1 MDFPYFSKVL
11 SLLGWEG
18 TDVGYNPNFLAML
31 NSNSFITL
39 YNEGAKMFV
48 NYNNENN
55 KGNNNYRAVSKSP
68 PYSLLK
74 FYSIFKIDENYI
86 NQN

>member
-48 NYNNENN
+48 NYNNKNDIRN
-55 KGNNNYRAVSKSP
+55 SNYRTETKSP
-68 PYSLLK
+68 PIYLLK
-74 FYSIFKIDENYI
+74 LYNSIKE
-86 NQN
+86 